1 MLLAIDIGNT
11 HTVFGLHRE
20 GKWVEIWRKHTNQ
33 LETEDELA
41 AWFLQL
47 SRERSVEGLPR
58 ACICAS
64 VVPAATQA
72 TELLAKKWF
81 QCPIRF
87 LESGES
93 VGLPI
98 QYYPPESVGADRI
111 ANALGAIEKYT
122 LPAVIVD
129 FGTATTFD
137 VISGDGVYLGGAI
150 FPGVEVSMEALSSRA
165 AKLPQF
171 SLKTPKVAIG
181 TTTRES
187 LQSGHVFG
195 YVGAIHEILERI
207 SDELGT
213 RPTIVGTGGLAT
225 MFGELS
231 DAIEIIDPTLT
242 LDGLVIAAHRL
253 GIA

>member
-11 HTVFGLHRE
+11 HTVFGLHSE
-20 GKWVEIWRKHTNQ
+20 GKWLELWRKHTNH

-47 SRERSVEGLPR
+47 SRERSVKGSPQS
-58 ACICAS
+58 CVCAS
-64 VVPAATQA
+64 VVPAASQA
-72 TELLAKKWF
+72 IELLARKWF

-98 QYYPPESVGADRI
+98 DYAPPDSVGADRI
-111 ANALGAIEKYT
+111 ANALGAIEKYK
-122 LPAVIVD
+122 LPAVVVD

-137 VISGDGVYLGGAI
+137 VISADGIYLGGVI
-150 FPGVEVSMEALSSRA
+150 FPGVEVSMQALSLKA

-171 SLKTPKVAIG
+171 SLKTPKVTIG
-181 TTTRES
+181 KTTRES
-187 LQSGHVFG
+187 LQSGHVYG
-195 YVGAIHEILERI
+195 YVGAIREILTRI
-207 SDELGT
+207 SGELKIK
-213 RPTIVGTGGLAT
+213 PTIVGTGGLAT

-242 LDGLVIAAHRL
+242 LDGLVIAAQRL
-253 GIA
+253 GLA